1 MKLNCILI
9 GGSGFLGTHVAL
21 KLIESG
27 CDVTIVDKNPPTI
40 YSFSTSLKDVNFI
53 LADFQDYNKIGNLL
67 ANKDVLFHFAC
78 SSLPGS
84 PIEKIDDDIR
94 DNIERTVKFFQVAA
108 LCGIKKIVFPSSGG
122 TVYGPSKTL
131 PISEESPTNPIC
143 SHGITKLAV
152 EKYLILLHKVYG
164 IDYLIFRISNPYGPG
179 QNTKGKQGLIA
190 NVISRL
196 LMDKPITV
204 FGEGKNVRDYIYIDD
219 VVQAFLFAIQA
230 NIKNEIFNIGSGIG
244 LSINEVIN
252 LISNLLNKKPKVL
265 RDKDRITDVDANI
278 LDIRK
283 FCSKTNWKPET
294 IFEEGLRYTNE
305 WIYESIK

>member
-1 MKLNCILI
+1 M
-9 GGSGFLGTHVAL
+9 
-21 KLIESG
+21 
-27 CDVTIVDKNPPTI
+27 
-40 YSFSTSLKDVNFI
+40 
-53 LADFQDYNKIGNLL
+53 NKIKNLL

-78 SSLPGS
+78 SSLPGT

-108 LCGIKKIVFPSSGG
+108 SCGIKKIVFPSSGG
-122 TVYGPSKTL
+122 TVYGPCKTL
-131 PISEESPTNPIC
+131 PITEESPTNPIC
-143 SHGITKLAV
+143 SYGITKLAV

-179 QNTKGKQGLIA
+179 QNPQGKQGLIA

-196 LMDKPITV
+196 LMNKPITV
-204 FGEGKNVRDYIYIDD
+204 FGEGKTVRDYIYIDD
-219 VVQAFLFAIQA
+219 VAQAFLFALQA

-244 LSINEVIN
+244 FSINEVIN
-252 LISNLLNKKPKVL
+252 LISDLLNKKLKVL

-283 FCSKTNWKPET
+283 FCSRTNWKPET
-294 IFEEGLRYTNE
+294 TFEKGLRYTYE
-305 WIYESIK
+305 WIYESMK